1 MTLFN
6 RIIRF
11 GLGLALIS
19 GVAQASPDI
28 QHWTTNNGA
37 KVYFVEAPELPMVDI
52 RIMFDA
58 AGSRDTDK
66 SGLAM
71 MTNGLLNEGTDK
83 LNTNEIAE
91 QFDRLGAQFGAMAFR
106 DMAIVSLRS
115 LTQKDLLDPA
125 VDTLTQ
131 IITHPSFPQASLDRE
146 RKRLLIALQG
156 KKQSPGALASEAFF
170 QAIYGD
176 HPYAAEPT
184 GTEESIKSL
193 TRDDLVKFH
202 QQYYVAR
209 NATVAIVGAVSRQQ
223 AKTIIQSIMGELPA
237 GQAPTALAEVKTLRT
252 PQHIS
257 QDFPSSQTH
266 LLIGQPGMKRNDPDY
281 FPLYLG
287 NHILGGSGLVSLLSS
302 EVREKRGLS
311 YSTYSYF
318 SPMRDKGP
326 FIMGLQ
332 TRNDQAQQAREVVMQ
347 TVQDF
352 IDKGPT
358 EEQLKAAKQNLTGG
372 FAMRLD
378 SNRKVTEYVA
388 MTGFYDLPMDYISTL
403 LSNFEA
409 VTAEQIKDAF
419 ARRITPETMVTVMVG
434 GKSE

>member
-6 RIIRF
+6 RITQLT
-11 GLGLALIS
+11 LGLALITS
-19 GVAQASPDI
+19 VAHASPEI
-28 QHWTTNNGA
+28 QHWNTDNGA
-37 KVYFVEAPELPMVDI
+37 QVYFVSAPELPMVDI

-58 AGSRDTDK
+58 AGSRDGEK
-66 SGLAM
+66 SGVAM

-91 QFDRLGAQFGAMAFR
+91 EFDRLGAQFSTVALR
-106 DMAIVSLRS
+106 DMAIISLRS

-125 VDTLTQ
+125 INTLAQ
-131 IITHPSFPQASLDRE
+131 IITQPSFPQDSLDRE
-146 RKRLLIALQG
+146 RKRLLIGLQG
-156 KKQSPGALASEAFF
+156 KKQSPGALAKEAFF
-170 QAIYGD
+170 KGIYGS

-184 GTEESIKSL
+184 GTEESVKSI
-193 TRDDLVKFH
+193 TRDDLVNFH
-202 QQYYVAR
+202 KQYYVAR
-209 NATVAIVGAVSRQQ
+209 NATVAIVGAVSHQEAEQ
-223 AKTIIQSIMGELPA
+223 IIATVIGSLPP
-237 GQAPTALAEVKTLRT
+237 GKAPKALPQVKQLQTAQRIV
-252 PQHIS
+252 

-266 LLIGQPGMKRNDPDY
+266 LLIGQPGMSRNDPDY

-332 TRNDQAQQAREVVMQ
+332 TRNDQAEQAREVVMQ
-347 TVQDF
+347 TLQDF
-352 IDKGPT
+352 IDQGPT
-358 EEQLKAAKQNLTGG
+358 PEQLKAAKQNLTGG
-372 FAMRLD
+372 FALRLD
-378 SNRKVTEYVA
+378 SNRKVAEYVA
-388 MTGFYDLPMDYISTL
+388 MTGFYGLPMDYISTL
-403 LSNFEA
+403 LSKIEA

-419 ARRITPETMVTVMVG
+419 ARRIKPDAMVTVMVG
-434 GKSE
+434 GTSE